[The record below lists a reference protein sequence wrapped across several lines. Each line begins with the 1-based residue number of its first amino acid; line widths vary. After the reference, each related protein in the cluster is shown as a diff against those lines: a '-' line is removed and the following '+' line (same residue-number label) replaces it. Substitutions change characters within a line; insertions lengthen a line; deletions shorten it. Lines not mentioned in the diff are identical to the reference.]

1 MMMSKAMKGA
11 RIQDGKEY
19 IERGAESR
27 NGYFNHQN
35 RRLGYKTSVSN
46 DTSSTE
52 SLTKDTFASRE
63 FFVSKILETS
73 SRHLKQNW
81 ARLSVCREERVE
93 GRFSVSAGESPSSVN
108 KVLCGAPL
116 SDP

>member
-11 RIQDGKEY
+11 RLQAGKEY
-19 IERGAESR
+19 IERGAETR

-63 FFVSKILETS
+63 FFVSKFW
-73 SRHLKQNW
+73 RH
-81 ARLSVCREERVE
+81 
-93 GRFSVSAGESPSSVN
+93 
-108 KVLCGAPL
+108 PL
-116 SDP
+116 AI

>member
-11 RIQDGKEY
+11 RLQAGKEY
-19 IERGAESR
+19 IERGLDTR

-35 RRLGYKTSVSN
+35 RRLGYKASLSN

-63 FFVSKILETS
+63 FFY
-73 SRHLKQNW
+73 
-81 ARLSVCREERVE
+81 
-93 GRFSVSAGESPSSVN
+93 F
-108 KVLCGAPL
+108 
-116 SDP
+116 

>member
-11 RIQDGKEY
+11 RLQAGNEY
-19 IERGAESR
+19 IERGVKTR

-35 RRLGYKTSVSN
+35 RRLGYKTSLSN

-63 FFVSKILETS
+63 FFLSLNPWRGS

-81 ARLSVCREERVE
+81 ADIIGLSRRT
-93 GRFSVSAGESPSSVN
+93 G
-108 KVLCGAPL
+108 
-116 SDP
+116 